1 MSNFKNG
8 EPFYRVN
15 YTYRLQSVG
24 IEGKAS
30 IDFKHLDNAIEHMN
44 YKKSVNAGKDFTIE
58 KIVATYEIVE
68 VDKLQA
74 KDKE

>member
-15 YTYRLQSVG
+15 YTYRLESLG

-30 IDFKHLDNAIEHMN
+30 RDFTHLDKAIEHMN
-44 YKKSVNAGKDFTIE
+44 YKKSVNAGKDFIIE
-58 KIVATYEIVE
+58 KIVTTYEV
-68 VDKLQA
+68 VA
-74 KDKE
+74 NG

>member
-1 MSNFKNG
+1 MKNK
-8 EPFYRVN
+8 EPWILYRVH
-15 YTYRLQSVG
+15 YTYRLESLG

-30 IDFKHLDNAIEHMN
+30 TDFKYLDNAIEHMN

-58 KIVATYEIVE
+58 KVVTTYEIV
-68 VDKLQA
+68 VLDKLQA